1 MQGFLAFLMRFNGI
15 FAFLVLESIC
25 LYVYF
30 TRNNNPEK
38 AAFLSSANTAV
49 GGVYEVSSRL
59 WQYWNLSVVNDSLA
73 RENARLKMQ
82 LPNSQYSSAVETA
95 VHRDSLHEQQYRYT
109 GAMVVNN
116 SLSKSRNFLTIN
128 RGSAHGI
135 KPGTGVV
142 NALGNG
148 VVGIVRKVSTH
159 YASVMSVLNRDIRL
173 SAKILRNEYF
183 GVLMWDGGDVTH
195 MNLDALPKHADLR
208 KGDTIIT
215 SGYSTIFPKGILIG
229 TVDTFFVQP
238 GSNFYTARV
247 RLFNNMGNVQQ
258 VYVVEDLHAQEK
270 EALKADER

>member
-1 MQGFLAFLMRFNGI
+1 MRFNGI
-15 FAFLVLESIC
+15 FAFLILESIC
-25 LYVYF
+25 LYLYF
-30 TRNNNPEK
+30 THNTNPEK

-82 LPNSQYSSAVETA
+82 LPNSQYNSAIETA
-95 VHRDSLHEQQYRYT
+95 IHQDSLYEQQYRYT

-116 SLSKSRNFLTIN
+116 SLNKSRNFLTIN

-159 YASVMSVLNRDIRL
+159 YASVMSVLNRDIRI

-183 GVLMWDGGDVTH
+183 GILIWDGNEVTH

-229 TVDTFFVQP
+229 TVDTFLVQP

-258 VYVVEDLHAQEK
+258 VYVVEDLHTKEK